1 MKELENPPR
10 QHPASQN
17 TEKKS
22 GWEKQMGSIS
32 QSTDGSQLWGKWH
45 RVMREAEDGGR
56 EGWWHFKDGGGW
68 GSREGMVTAQAA
80 PSHTCRAWQ
89 RFWPGCRVTVVTV
102 TSQRGRVGPVSR
114 SSHTL
119 LASAGRPTTSRRIRQ
134 RSSISW
140 EKTRERERKKIE
152 QSQAG
157 TKKKETFL
165 FHQKKKKKKVRV
177 KPGRYN
183 QPVSICYLPWVKL
196 TRVLSA
202 HWSWSLSNTNNM
214 KTLCFLES
222 RVLKV
227 LLASAQLLENTDRKH
242 RRKCNLN
249 LWVFVQR
256 HDNKRKEADC
266 AGGI

>member
-56 EGWWHFKDGGGW
+56 EGWWHFKDGGGC

-140 EKTRERERKKIE
+140 EKTRERGKKNRTK
-152 QSQAG
+152 SSRN
-157 TKKKETFL
+157 KKKRNVFVPLKE
-165 FHQKKKKKKVRV
+165 KKKKKS
-177 KPGRYN
+177 
-183 QPVSICYLPWVKL
+183 QSE
-196 TRVLSA
+196 TR
-202 HWSWSLSNTNNM
+202 
-214 KTLCFLES
+214 
-222 RVLKV
+222 
-227 LLASAQLLENTDRKH
+227 Q
-242 RRKCNLN
+242 
-249 LWVFVQR
+249 
-256 HDNKRKEADC
+256 
-266 AGGI
+266 I